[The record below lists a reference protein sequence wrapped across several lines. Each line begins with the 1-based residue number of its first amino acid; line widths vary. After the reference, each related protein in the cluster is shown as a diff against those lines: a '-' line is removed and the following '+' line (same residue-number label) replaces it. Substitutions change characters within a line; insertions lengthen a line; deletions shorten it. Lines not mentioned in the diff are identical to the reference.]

1 MRPILTGILMTTL
14 AAASTVSAQ
23 KITDPLHIWVGNPD
37 AASVTAWVQAHLDEV
52 TKYENEILAVKGKHT
67 VENTLKPYDEM
78 QRALGLAGSGPSL
91 LNNASPIKELRDVA
105 QVELQRVSTVGT
117 EISLNRK
124 LYDALADI
132 ETSGLDEVTKYYIKR
147 ELRDFRLS
155 GVDKDEATRNKIRA
169 LQDQLTKLSLTYS
182 RNVAEGTAHIEVKDA
197 SELDGLPQDYLD
209 RHKPNEHGVIVIT
222 TDEPDYRPVMT
233 YAKSAEL
240 RKRMFLTYNNRCY
253 PANKEILLEMVKLR
267 AEMAHLLGFGAWADY
282 ASADKMIGSA
292 QGIRNL
298 ITELDKA
305 ARPAMN
311 KEYAKLLAFAQ
322 TKEPGMKAIPDYSVS
337 YYNELYRRA
346 NYNFDSQAVRA
357 YFPYAEVEKGVLDT
371 AAKLFH
377 IQFVKVPDAP
387 VWDRSVT
394 VYDVYDN
401 VPGKAA
407 EKGRKLGRIY
417 LDMHP
422 RAGKNKWFNA
432 GTTVSGKRGYSLP
445 EARLN
450 GNFPEPTATDPGLMQ
465 YADVVT
471 FFHEFGHMMHGIL
484 GGDQPWVGTGPFT
497 IEWDFV
503 EAPSQMLE
511 EFFESKP
518 VLDTFARHYKTGE
531 VIPQPLFDSMIR
543 ASAFG
548 RGTGVERQ
556 LQLSEYA
563 LTIFDTDPAKVDL
576 DAMWYASL
584 AKYSPYQNTPDYHMY
599 ATFTHLLGYSSNY
612 YTYQLSKVIALDFFH
627 QFDPKNLLEG
637 PAAMRY
643 RKTVLEPGGSASAN
657 TLVKNFLGRSQ
668 QYEAMRHWINKEF
681 EGEAAPVK

>member
-1 MRPILTGILMTTL
+1 MRPILAGILMTSL
-14 AAASTVSAQ
+14 AATASSATSQ
-23 KITDPLHIWVGNPD
+23 TATDPLHIWVGNPTP
-37 AASVTAWVQAHLDEV
+37 AGVTAWVQAHLDDVARLEKQI
-52 TKYENEILAVKGKHT
+52 TEVKGKHT

-78 QRALGLAGSGPSL
+78 QRALNAAGGGPSL
-91 LNNASPIKELRDVA
+91 LNNASPVKELRDA
-105 QVELQRVSTVGT
+105 SQVELQRVSTVGT

-132 ETSGLDEVTKYYIKR
+132 DTSGLDEVTKYYVQK
-147 ELRDFRLS
+147 ELRDYKLA
-155 GVDKDEATRNKIRA
+155 GVDKDEATRNKVRA
-169 LQDQLTKLSLTYS
+169 LSDQLTKLSLTYS
-182 RNVAEGTAHIEVKDA
+182 RNVAEGTQHIEVKDA
-197 SELDGLPQDYLD
+197 AELDGLPQDYLD
-209 RHKPNEHGVIVIT
+209 RHKPNEHGVIIIT

-233 YAKSAEL
+233 YAKSADL

-253 PANKEILLEMVKLR
+253 PANKELLLEIVKLR
-267 AEMAHLLGFGAWADY
+267 AEMAHLLGFKTWAEM
-282 ASADKMIGSA
+282 ASADKMIQNPGNIKA
-292 QGIRNL
+292 L
-298 ITELDKA
+298 VAELDKA
-305 ARPAMN
+305 ARPAMQ

-322 TKEPGMKAIPDYSVS
+322 TKEPGLKAIPDYSVS
-337 YYNELYRRA
+337 YYGELYRRA

-371 AAKLFH
+371 ASKLFH
-377 IQFVKVPDAP
+377 INFVKISDAP
-387 VWDRSVT
+387 VWDHSVN
-394 VYDVYDN
+394 VFDVIDG
-401 VPGKAA
+401 PAPSGK
-407 EKGRKLGRIY
+407 KLGRIY

-432 GTTVSGKRGYSLP
+432 GTTVSGKRGFALP

-484 GGDQPWVGTGPFT
+484 GGDQPWVGTGPFS

-518 VLDTFARHYKTGE
+518 VLDTFAKHYKTGE

-556 LQLSEYA
+556 LQLSTYA
-563 LTIFDTDPAKVDL
+563 LNIFNEDPSKIDL
-576 DAMWYASL
+576 DAEWYATL
-584 AKYSPYQNTPDYHMY
+584 KQFSPYENTPDYHMY

-627 QFDPKNLLEG
+627 QFDPNNLLDG

-643 RKTVLEPGGSASAN
+643 RKTVLEPGGQVSAN
-657 TLVKNFLGRSQ
+657 TLVKNFLGRPQ
-668 QYEAMRHWINKEF
+668 QYDAMRKWINKEF
-681 EGEAAPVK
+681 EGEAPAKK

>member
-1 MRPILTGILMTTL
+1 MTTL
-14 AAASTVSAQ
+14 AGTASAET
-23 KITDPLHIWVGNPD
+23 KIVDPAHIWVGNTEP
-37 AASVTAWVQAHLDEV
+37 AYVTAWVQSHLDDV

-78 QRALGLAGSGPSL
+78 QRALSAAGSGPSL
-91 LNNASPIKELRDVA
+91 LNNASPIKALRDAA

-132 ETSGLDEVTKYYIKR
+132 DTAHLDEVTKYYIHR

-155 GVDKDEATRNKIRA
+155 GVDKDEVTRNKIRA
-169 LQDQLTKLSLTYS
+169 LQDQLTKLSLAYQ
-182 RNVAEGTAHIEVKDA
+182 RNVAEGTAQVEVKDA

-209 RHKPNEHGVIVIT
+209 RHKPNEKGVIVIT

-240 RKRMFLTYNNRCY
+240 RKQMFLTYNNRCY
-253 PANKEILLEMVKLR
+253 PANKEILLEIVNLR
-267 AEMAHLLGFGAWADY
+267 AEMAKLLGFGTWADL

-305 ARPAMN
+305 ARPAMD

-322 TKEPGMKAIPDYSVS
+322 TKEPGLKAIPDYSVS
-337 YYNELYRRA
+337 YYGELYRRA
-346 NYNFDSQAVRA
+346 HYNFDSQAVRA

-371 AAKLFH
+371 AARLFH
-377 IQFVKVPDAP
+377 ISFVKVTDAP
-387 VWDRSVT
+387 VWDHSVT
-394 VYDVYDN
+394 VYDVLDGRD
-401 VPGKAA
+401 GKG
-407 EKGRKLGRIY
+407 KKLGRIY

-422 RAGKNKWFNA
+422 RSGKNKWFNA
-432 GTTVSGKRGYSLP
+432 GTTVSGKRGFALP
-445 EARLN
+445 EAKLN

-465 YADVVT
+465 FSDVVT

-484 GGDQPWVGTGPFT
+484 GSDQPWVGTGPFT
-497 IEWDFV
+497 VEWDFV

-511 EFFESKP
+511 EFFESKA
-518 VLDTFARHYKTGE
+518 VLDTFAKNYKTGE
-531 VIPQPLFDSMIR
+531 LIPQPLFDSMIR
-543 ASAFG
+543 ASEFG
-548 RGTGVERQ
+548 RGTSVERQ

-563 LTIFDTDPAKVDL
+563 LNIFDTDPAKVDL
-576 DAMWYASL
+576 DMMWFASL
-584 AKYSPYQNTPDYHMY
+584 TKYSPYQNTPDYHMY

-627 QFDPKNLLEG
+627 QFDEKNLLDG

-643 RKTVLEPGGSASAN
+643 RTTVLEPGGSASAN
-657 TLVKNFLGRSQ
+657 TLVKNFLGRPQ

-681 EGEAAPVK
+681 EAEPAAAK